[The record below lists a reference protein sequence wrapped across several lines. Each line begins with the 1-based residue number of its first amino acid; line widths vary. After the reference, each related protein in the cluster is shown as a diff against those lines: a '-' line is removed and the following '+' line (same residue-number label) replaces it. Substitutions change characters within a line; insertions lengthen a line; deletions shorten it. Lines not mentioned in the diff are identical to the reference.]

1 MNKVH
6 KRVGLNLNSAN
17 AIDKMSKILQ
27 GNSQSLK
34 FTDSQLVMAIVD
46 LFSTKY
52 FKREEN
58 YFEQLFFDR
67 KKALR
72 QIIKDAD
79 SSDDLEE
86 QLSKLLRRKSSVRKL
101 KVTEQ
106 DE

>member
-1 MNKVH
+1 MKNIK

-17 AIDKMSKILQ
+17 AIDKMSKELQ

-52 FKREEN
+52 FKREES

-72 QIIKDAD
+72 KIIKDAD

-86 QLSKLLRRKSSVRKL
+86 QLSKLLKRKSSVRKV
-101 KVTEQ
+101 KMVEQ